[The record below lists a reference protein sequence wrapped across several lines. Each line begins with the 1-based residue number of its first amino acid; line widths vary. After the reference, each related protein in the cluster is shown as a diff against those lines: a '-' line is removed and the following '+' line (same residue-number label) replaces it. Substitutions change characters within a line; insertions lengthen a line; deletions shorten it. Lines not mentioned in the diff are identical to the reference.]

1 MESKKR
7 ANPVTAELFAC
18 IKILIEGGA
27 SYKEVSKYT
36 GVSVSTVGRV
46 SSAQTFTEY
55 KNMLAAMQLEYKQ
68 KYAEK
73 YNKERREKTQEKNR
87 EKEVQDDQKTND
99 SEPPVQVVE
108 HRQSVTVVANHYMM
122 EELKAQTEY
131 LKLIKNVITV
141 IAEELGC
148 FKEGKK

>member
-1 MESKKR
+1 MESGKR

-27 SYKEVSKYT
+27 TYKEVAKYT
-36 GVSVSTVGRV
+36 GVSVTTVGRV
-46 SSAQTFTEY
+46 NAAQNFTEY
-55 KNMLAAMQLEYKQ
+55 QNMLAAMRLEYKK
-68 KYAEK
+68 KYQED
-73 YNKERREKTQEKNR
+73 YNRSRREETKKKNQPAPEPEEKQE
-87 EKEVQDDQKTND
+87 EA
-99 SEPPVQVVE
+99 PVQVVE
-108 HRQSVTVVANHYMM
+108 HRQTVTVVANHYMM